1 MAPFNSAIAMTVPR
15 IDDAILAAVGERW
28 IKVAMVIAEVEKA
41 MNSALPSGDE
51 RLQVSS
57 DRIESLVGSGS
68 LASQGNVKNWRFS
81 EIRRTGKNL
90 RPDSGER
97 QPKQGNIKQ

>member
-1 MAPFNSAIAMTVPR
+1 MAPFNSAAAMTVPR

-28 IKVAMVIAEVEKA
+28 TKVSMVIAKVEKA

-51 RLQVSS
+51 RLQVIS
-57 DRIESLVGSGS
+57 DRIENLLASGS
-68 LASQGNVKNWRFS
+68 LVSQGNVENWRFS
-81 EIRRTGKNL
+81 EVRRSGNNL
-90 RPDSGER
+90 RPDSGEN